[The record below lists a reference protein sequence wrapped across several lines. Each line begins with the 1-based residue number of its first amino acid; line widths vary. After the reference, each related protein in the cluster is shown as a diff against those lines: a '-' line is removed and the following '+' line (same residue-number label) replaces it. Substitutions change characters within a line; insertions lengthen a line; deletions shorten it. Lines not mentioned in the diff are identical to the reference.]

1 MIKAN
6 KGTLEVRGDLT
17 DVIFECHHLIRA
29 LIQEDPEIIS
39 AVIYK
44 NADGLQ
50 DAIKKSDENMIKI
63 VEDYIDHIERV
74 RKETEDE
81 D

>member
-6 KGTLEVRGDLT
+6 KGTVEVRGDLT

-29 LIQEDPEIIS
+29 MIQEDPEIIS

-50 DAIKKSDENMIKI
+50 DAIKKSDENMVKI
-63 VEDYIDHIERV
+63 VEDYIDHIELM
-74 RKETEDE
+74 RKVSENED
-81 D
+81 